1 MPVIEVNNLSV
12 RYGDEDAVR
21 SVNFDV
27 EAGEVVALL
36 GPNGAGKTT
45 TLETIQGYH
54 SPTAGSVSVFGLDP
68 TSARRTLAKR
78 WGVMPQAGGI
88 PMGLTVGEA
97 IRLFSDLHGYAGD
110 REALASLVGLGSLSK
125 RRWRR
130 LSGGEQQRLSL
141 ALALCGGRDLLM
153 LDEPT
158 AAVDAH
164 GREQI
169 LQVIG
174 ERAKAGAGVLVTTHR
189 FDDVEAVADKVVI
202 LNHGTVVSAGSL
214 EELTE
219 GVSEIR
225 FTGPVGLDV
234 SELSE
239 ALQFCV
245 IEIRPGSY
253 LAQAPPDPVNVAAIT
268 TWLASRN
275 HTIGQ
280 LQAGRRKLE
289 DVFNELTRAS
299 TGRDKTDKQP
309 ATSDD
314 QTGHNYKTRDNT
326 TRDGD
331 QSAGTAR

>member
-12 RYGDEDAVR
+12 RYGDEPAVR
-21 SVNFDV
+21 SVTFDV

-45 TLETIQGYH
+45 TLEAIQGYH
-54 SPTAGSVSVFGLDP
+54 SPASGAVSVFGLDP
-68 TSARRTLAKR
+68 TSNRRTLAQR

-97 IRLFSDLHGYAGD
+97 IRLFGDLHGYTGD
-110 REALASLVGLGSLSK
+110 PEALASLVGLGSLSK

-141 ALALCGGRDLLM
+141 ALALCGGTDLLM

-164 GREQI
+164 GRQQI
-169 LQVIG
+169 LQVIR
-174 ERAKAGAGVLVTTHR
+174 ERAGDGAGVLITTHR
-189 FDDVEAVADKVVI
+189 FDDVEAVADKVII
-202 LNHGTVVSAGSL
+202 LNHGSVVSAGSL
-214 EELTE
+214 ESLTE

-234 SELSE
+234 RELSE
-239 ALQFCV
+239 ALQFSV
-245 IEIRPGSY
+245 IEISHGSY
-253 LAQAPPDPVNVAAIT
+253 LAEAPPDPTNVAAIT

-275 HTIGQ
+275 QTIGQ
-280 LQAGRRKLE
+280 LQAGRRNLE

-299 TGRDKTDKQP
+299 T
-309 ATSDD
+309 
-314 QTGHNYKTRDNT
+314 
-326 TRDGD
+326 DGD
-331 QSAGTAR
+331 EADT

>member
-12 RYGDEDAVR
+12 RYGDEPAVR
-21 SVNFDV
+21 SVTFDV

-45 TLETIQGYH
+45 TLEAIQGYH
-54 SPTAGSVSVFGLDP
+54 SPASGAVSVFGLDP
-68 TSARRTLAKR
+68 TSNRRTLAQR

-88 PMGLTVGEA
+88 PMGLAVGEA
-97 IRLFSDLHGYAGD
+97 IRLFGDLHGYTGD
-110 REALASLVGLGSLSK
+110 PEALASLVGLGSLSK

-141 ALALCGGRDLLM
+141 ALALCGGTDLLM

-164 GREQI
+164 GRQQI
-169 LQVIG
+169 LQVIR
-174 ERAKAGAGVLVTTHR
+174 ERAGDGAGVLITTHR
-189 FDDVEAVADKVVI
+189 FDDVEAVADKVII
-202 LNHGTVVSAGSL
+202 LNHGSVVSAGSL
-214 EELTE
+214 ESLTE

-234 SELSE
+234 RELSE
-239 ALQFCV
+239 ALQFSV
-245 IEIRPGSY
+245 IEISLGSY
-253 LAQAPPDPVNVAAIT
+253 LAVAPPDPTNVAAIT

-275 HTIGQ
+275 QTIGQ
-280 LQAGRRKLE
+280 LQAGRRNLE

-299 TGRDKTDKQP
+299 T
-309 ATSDD
+309 
-314 QTGHNYKTRDNT
+314 
-326 TRDGD
+326 DGD
-331 QSAGTAR
+331 EADT

>member
-12 RYGDEDAVR
+12 RYGDEPAVR
-21 SVNFDV
+21 SVTFDV

-45 TLETIQGYH
+45 TLEAIQGYH
-54 SPTAGSVSVFGLDP
+54 SPASGAVSVFGLDP
-68 TSARRTLAKR
+68 TSNRRTLAQR

-97 IRLFSDLHGYAGD
+97 IRLFGDLHGYTGD
-110 REALASLVGLGSLSK
+110 PEALASLVGLGSLSK

-141 ALALCGGRDLLM
+141 ALALCGGTDLLM

-164 GREQI
+164 GRQQI
-169 LQVIG
+169 LQVIR
-174 ERAKAGAGVLVTTHR
+174 ERAGDGAGVLITTHR
-189 FDDVEAVADKVVI
+189 FDDVEAVADKVII
-202 LNHGTVVSAGSL
+202 LNHGSVVSAGSL
-214 EELTE
+214 ESLTE
-219 GVSEIR
+219 GASEIR

-234 SELSE
+234 RELSE
-239 ALQFCV
+239 ALQFSV
-245 IEIRPGSY
+245 IEISLGSY
-253 LAQAPPDPVNVAAIT
+253 LAEAPPDPTNVAAIT

-275 HTIGQ
+275 QTIGQ
-280 LQAGRRKLE
+280 LQAGRRNLE

-299 TGRDKTDKQP
+299 T
-309 ATSDD
+309 
-314 QTGHNYKTRDNT
+314 
-326 TRDGD
+326 DGD
-331 QSAGTAR
+331 EADT